1 MNDIVKLRFYYEYI
15 LGQVY
20 DEGESP
26 FHKQVTEDVVK
37 KFIDPLD
44 LPLDAYILDLGCG
57 PGFFLDEMKTRGYTN
72 SLGVTL
78 SPDDYDLCN
87 ANGHQARKSDINF
100 LEELD
105 ESVDLIFCRH
115 AIEHSPF
122 PYITLLEYN
131 RVLKPHGKMYIEV
144 PAPDS
149 ERIHENNKNH
159 YSILGD
165 AMWSSLLVRSGF
177 DVNKF
182 TYSCEVSN
190 KNGDNWIE
198 KSLIY
203 MCERL
208 FPIDIK

>member
-37 KFIDPLD
+37 KFVDPLE

-78 SPDDYDLCN
+78 SPDDYDLCI

-203 MCERL
+203 MCERR

>member
-20 DEGESP
+20 DEGKSP

-37 KFIDPLD
+37 KFVDPLD

-203 MCERL
+203 MCERR

>member
-26 FHKQVTEDVVK
+26 FHKQITEDVVK
-37 KFIDPLD
+37 KFIDPLE

-203 MCERL
+203 MCERR

>member
-37 KFIDPLD
+37 KFIDPLE

-57 PGFFLDEMKTRGYTN
+57 PGFFLNEMKTRGYTN

-78 SPDDYDLCN
+78 SPDDYDLCI

-203 MCERL
+203 MCERR

>member
-44 LPLDAYILDLGCG
+44 IPLDAYILDLGCG

-203 MCERL
+203 MCERR

>member
-44 LPLDAYILDLGCG
+44 IPLDAYILDLGCG

-78 SPDDYDLCN
+78 SPDDYDLCI

-203 MCERL
+203 MCERR

>member
-203 MCERL
+203 MCERR

>member
-78 SPDDYDLCN
+78 SPDDYDLCI

-203 MCERL
+203 MCERR

>member
-20 DEGESP
+20 DEGKSP

-37 KFIDPLD
+37 KFVDPLD

-57 PGFFLDEMKTRGYTN
+57 PGFFLNEMKTRGYTN

-78 SPDDYDLCN
+78 SPDDYDLCI

-203 MCERL
+203 MCERR

>member
-20 DEGESP
+20 DEGKSP

-37 KFIDPLD
+37 KFVDPLD

-78 SPDDYDLCN
+78 SPDDYDLCI

-203 MCERL
+203 MCERR

>member
-37 KFIDPLD
+37 KFVDPLE

-57 PGFFLDEMKTRGYTN
+57 PGFFLNEMKTRGYTN

-78 SPDDYDLCN
+78 SPDDYDLCI

-144 PAPDS
+144 PVPDS

-203 MCERL
+203 MCERR

>member
-20 DEGESP
+20 DEGKSP

-78 SPDDYDLCN
+78 SPDDYDLCI

-203 MCERL
+203 MCERR